1 MLIKIVCLFLFNENE
16 KYNFDEILEVK
27 NDNNNLGKI
36 ERESVNVEKET
47 NEKIDDINMTKK
59 DS

>member
-1 MLIKIVCLFLFNENE
+1 VLIKIVCLFLFNENE